1 MATETVTSTQTSSID
16 PALQPYISYGLSEA
30 QRLYGLNAQ
39 PSADVQSA
47 LEGIKTR
54 ALQGS
59 PLTGQAQANLAATMG
74 GQYLSGNPFFQG
86 AFQPAA
92 QAAQTEFLQGI
103 GNIGS
108 AASKAGRLGSGAA
121 NTMQN
126 AAINQFAKALTGTAG
141 QLAYQNY
148 ANERQAQQAATM
160 AAPTFAETDYSD
172 LQKLLTAGQLQQAY
186 PQEALTNFL
195 SAAYGSPRGGT
206 QTATTPYFTNPTAT
220 ALGTGLL
227 GVQFANAAAPYA
239 KQAYN
244 WVSGL
249 GNSGWS
255 SSNTSY
261 MPESTFSGS
270 GDASWMNEA
279 WM

>member
-1 MATETVTSTQTSSID
+1 MAVENVTSTTTSSID

-39 PSADVQSA
+39 PSADVQAA
-47 LEGIKTR
+47 LAGIKQR
-54 ALQGS
+54 AMQGS

-86 AFQPAA
+86 AFRPAA
-92 QAAQTEFLQGI
+92 EAAQSEFMKGI
-103 GNIGS
+103 GQIQS
-108 AASKAGRLGSGAA
+108 AASKAGRYGSGAA
-121 NTMQN
+121 GNLESQ
-126 AAINQFAKALTGTAG
+126 AAGQFAKALTGTAG

-148 ANERQAQQAATM
+148 ANERARQEAATM

-172 LQKLLTAGQLQQAY
+172 LQKLLTAGQIQQAY

-195 SAAYGSPRGGT
+195 SAAFGSPQSRTAT
-206 QTATTPYFTNPTAT
+206 QTTPYFSNPTAT

-227 GVQFANAAAPYA
+227 GLQFANAAAPYA

-244 WVSGL
+244 WLTGPSSTTNYGSMPTGVDEWWL
-249 GNSGWS
+249 G
-255 SSNTSY
+255 
-261 MPESTFSGS
+261 
-270 GDASWMNEA
+270 
-279 WM
+279 